1 MSAEHVAEADG
12 NRTRQTEMLGLT
24 GFEDR
29 GAHQDAR
36 RLRIELYRVGRTRSF
51 TACAEAGRTADSN
64 DPRSEPSSAQ
74 GALTE
79 VSGGNSVVTTAVTA
93 RRDRTWLPLP
103 EAGPMRAELFVP
115 PLAFHAEGP
124 VWWPDDGSPVAH
136 TLRYVD
142 MLAGRILTVDPDAF
156 AAGSRDASTE
166 AAPTPV
172 TPDMV
177 AALDVPGPVAACLR
191 PRRGGGIAVLT
202 EHGLSVSDD
211 PAGGEW
217 TPLVELLTD
226 PDIRLNEG
234 GCDPA
239 GRLLAGTM
247 RYDQRENGATLFQI
261 SGDGAVSTVFD
272 DVTISNGIAWSRSGD
287 RAYYND
293 TPTRSTW
300 VLDWSE
306 DAGLSQP
313 RRLFTLDPDDPAG
326 GPDGLCLDAEDN
338 VWTAIYGGSRVEC
351 RDVAGTLLEVVDLP
365 VTNVTACTFGGPDL
379 RTLFITTSQEDLTP
393 GAQPEAGAVFA
404 AEPGVTGVPVTPF
417 AG

>member
-1 MSAEHVAEADG
+1 
-12 NRTRQTEMLGLT
+12 
-24 GFEDR
+24 
-29 GAHQDAR
+29 
-36 RLRIELYRVGRTRSF
+36 
-51 TACAEAGRTADSN
+51 
-64 DPRSEPSSAQ
+64 
-74 GALTE
+74 
-79 VSGGNSVVTTAVTA
+79 
-93 RRDRTWLPLP
+93 
-103 EAGPMRAELFVP
+103 MRAELFVP

-156 AAGSRDASTE
+156 TASSNDTFAE
-166 AAPTPV
+166 ATPTPV
-172 TPDMV
+172 APDTV
-177 AALDVPGPVAACLR
+177 TALDVPGPVAACLR

-202 EHGLSVSDD
+202 ERGLIVSDE
-211 PAGGEW
+211 PAGGGW
-217 TPLVELLTD
+217 TPVVELLTD

-239 GRLLAGTM
+239 GRFLAGTM
-247 RYDQRENGATLFQI
+247 RYDQRAGGATLFQI

-272 DVTISNGIAWSRSGD
+272 DVTISNGIAWTSADD

-306 DAGLSQP
+306 QSGLSHP

-351 RDVAGTLLEVVDLP
+351 RDASGTLLEVVALP

-379 RTLFITTSQEDLTP
+379 RTLFITTSQEGLTP

-404 AEPGVTGVPVTPF
+404 AAPGVTGVPVAPF